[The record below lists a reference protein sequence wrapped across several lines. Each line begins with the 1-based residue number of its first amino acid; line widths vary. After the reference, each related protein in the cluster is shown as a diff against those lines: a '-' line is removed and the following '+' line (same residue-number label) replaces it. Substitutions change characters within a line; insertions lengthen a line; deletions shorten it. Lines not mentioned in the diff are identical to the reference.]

1 MLKFLKEPKSTKLL
15 SNFFFR
21 KNKELI
27 IIELLKLFF
36 LIASI
41 IVFLE
46 TTAKAQ
52 ATLTSDITVR
62 PGYATGASALT
73 DSEGDTIVRDAFQT
87 PTGLAFSNDGRKVF
101 SSNKEVDGTF
111 KCITMMT
118 LSTPYDLRTASLV
131 VDAADPLITKA
142 SLELNNDIKCTDIKF
157 SKDGLKL
164 FLGNITGKIHGFEL
178 AKPFDLTGLT
188 YSNNVTSDLGAS
200 PAFSFSN
207 DGKKLIYLDGT
218 REGQHIDEY
227 SLSTA
232 YDLTSITLVNTIT
245 LTTTANLS
253 SGQDHGMAVE
263 FSQDGMT
270 MFVLINDNTN
280 DNNTSLDSVF
290 QFSLTTSFSTSTAT
304 LAGSLTLPEEIN
316 LSAYGIAFSGMGD
329 KLYIVSN
336 KGPSVGGFT
345 AHVVT
350 QVSLSCNYGL
360 VACVSDPRSSLGTQ
374 VQLAKNNISMNTS
387 IIFKRFEWIKRNR
400 NSNNLNNLT
409 ASITSDNPLL
419 NYWVKKFPD
428 KLLSVNEKVKD
439 GQSITIGQKNIN
451 NNKLNNFTTAIKS
464 DNPLLNS
471 WMDKLPEKITAY
483 QVALKKKL
491 SKNKKSD
498 WLYWSFGDL
507 TIGSYH
513 GKSVGPG
520 INLEKPK
527 DIRTSGL
534 TFGADKKNSKNNYT
548 GYAIR
553 YADGKSKF
561 AASGPSTTMASLTLS
576 YYLITPLKDSGYTN
590 TVVGLSSLKYD
601 LKTGGVVTGQR
612 NGKQLFTSIDF
623 RSDSEYGKFNLTPSL
638 KIKHA
643 LTSLS
648 DFTEFMTN
656 TSSAATNLIHEKE
669 TFQTGDL
676 ATGFLFNSDPVK
688 HSTGTMSHNGG
699 LEFVYDYS
707 PDITFEYSYAG
718 SSNAQQYTVEKYS
731 QKNIRANYGYEN
743 VYNNN
748 FTLSLNY
755 ERFQHLDSDKFSHT
769 DSFLIKVG
777 HISEEDTEFAFDF
790 DPLLNNSAKLSY
802 VKDINNFNLKLNSN
816 MNLFTKIPDYGA
828 NLEVSSKF

>member
-15 SNFFFR
+15 NNFFFR

-52 ATLTSDITVR
+52 ATLTSDISIR
-62 PGYATGASALT
+62 PLASFTT
-73 DSEGDTIVRDAFQT
+73 DSEGDQIVNDAFQD

-101 SSNKEVDGTF
+101 VSNRYLNSAH
-111 KCITMMT
+111 KCLKMMT

-131 VDAADPLITKA
+131 VDQADPLVSKVGLTDV
-142 SLELNNDIKCTDIKF
+142 SNDTKCTDIKF

-164 FLGNITGKIHGFEL
+164 FLGNVTGKIHGFDLAEPFEL
-178 AKPFDLTGLT
+178 KGLT
-188 YSNNVTSDLGAS
+188 YSSNVTSDLGGDAT
-200 PAFSFSN
+200 FSFSN

-232 YDLTSITLVNTIT
+232 YDLTSITLVNTT
-245 LTTTANLS
+245 DLRTTANVS
-253 SGQDHGMAVE
+253 SGKDYGWAVE

-270 MFVLINDNTN
+270 MFVLILDDTN
-280 DNNTSLDSVF
+280 NNNTSLDSVF

-304 LAGSLTLPEEIN
+304 MIGSITLPEE
-316 LSAYGIAFSGMGD
+316 LSLRTFGIAFSGMGD
-329 KLYIVSN
+329 KLYIIN
-336 KGPSVGGFT
+336 DLGPKVAGTG
-345 AHVVT
+345 ADVVT

-400 NSNNLNNLT
+400 NSNNLNNFT
-409 ASITSDNPLL
+409 ASIKSDNPLL

-428 KLLSVNEKVKD
+428 KLLSVNKKVEN
-439 GQSITIGQKNIN
+439 GQSITIGLKDIN

-513 GKSVGPG
+513 GKPGGPG

-561 AASGPSTTMASLTLS
+561 AASGPSTTMASLTLN

-656 TSSAATNLIHEKE
+656 TSSAATNVIYEKE

-777 HISEEDTEFAFDF
+777 HISEEDTQFAFDF
-790 DPLLNNSAKLSY
+790 DPLSSNSAKLSY

>member
-1 MLKFLKEPKSTKLL
+1 MLKILKEPKSTKLL
-15 SNFFFR
+15 NNFFFR

-27 IIELLKLFF
+27 IMELLKLFF

-41 IVFLE
+41 IVFFE

-62 PGYATGASALT
+62 PGASGLT
-73 DSEGDTIVRDAFQT
+73 NSEGDTIVRDAFQT

-101 SSNKEVDGTF
+101 SSNKNVSDTHE
-111 KCITMMT
+111 CISMMT

-131 VDAADPLITKA
+131 VDSADPLETKA
-142 SLELNNDIKCTDIKF
+142 LLTGSNDIKCTDIKF

-164 FLGNITGKIHGFEL
+164 FLGNTTGKIHGFEL
-178 AKPFDLTGLT
+178 AEPFELKGLT
-188 YSNNVTSDLGAS
+188 YSSNVTSDLGGEAT
-200 PAFSFSN
+200 FSFSN

-218 REGQHIDEY
+218 KGGQHIDEY

-232 YDLTSITLVNTIT
+232 YDLTSITLVNTT
-245 LTTTANLS
+245 DLRTTANVS
-253 SGQDHGMAVE
+253 SSPEKDHGMALE
-263 FSQDGMT
+263 FSHDGMT
-270 MFVLINDNTN
+270 MFVLINDDTN
-280 DNNTSLDSVF
+280 DINTSLDSVF

-304 LAGSLTLPEEIN
+304 LAGSLTLPEE
-316 LSAYGIAFSGMGD
+316 LSLKTYGIAFSGMGD
-329 KLYIVSN
+329 KLYIVSI
-336 KGPSVGGFT
+336 KGPSVGGST
-345 AHVVT
+345 TDVVT

-400 NSNNLNNLT
+400 NSNNLNNFT
-409 ASITSDNPLL
+409 ASIKSDNPLL

-439 GQSITIGQKNIN
+439 GQSITIGQKDIN

-471 WMDKLPEKITAY
+471 WMDKLPETITAY

-507 TIGSYH
+507 TIGSYN
-513 GKSVGPG
+513 GKSGGPG

-561 AASGPSTTMASLTLS
+561 AASGPSTTMASLTLN

-656 TSSAATNLIHEKE
+656 TSSAATNVIYEKE
-669 TFQTGDL
+669 TFHTGDL
-676 ATGFLFNSDPVK
+676 AMGFLFNSDPVK

-707 PDITFEYSYAG
+707 PDITFDYSYAG

-777 HISEEDTEFAFDF
+777 HISEEDTQFAFDF
-790 DPLLNNSAKLSY
+790 DPLSNNSAKLSY

>member
-1 MLKFLKEPKSTKLL
+1 
-15 SNFFFR
+15 
-21 KNKELI
+21 
-27 IIELLKLFF
+27 
-36 LIASI
+36 
-41 IVFLE
+41 
-46 TTAKAQ
+46 
-52 ATLTSDITVR
+52 
-62 PGYATGASALT
+62 
-73 DSEGDTIVRDAFQT
+73 
-87 PTGLAFSNDGRKVF
+87 
-101 SSNKEVDGTF
+101 
-111 KCITMMT
+111 
-118 LSTPYDLRTASLV
+118 
-131 VDAADPLITKA
+131 
-142 SLELNNDIKCTDIKF
+142 
-157 SKDGLKL
+157 
-164 FLGNITGKIHGFEL
+164 
-178 AKPFDLTGLT
+178 
-188 YSNNVTSDLGAS
+188 
-200 PAFSFSN
+200 
-207 DGKKLIYLDGT
+207 
-218 REGQHIDEY
+218 
-227 SLSTA
+227 
-232 YDLTSITLVNTIT
+232 
-245 LTTTANLS
+245 
-253 SGQDHGMAVE
+253 
-263 FSQDGMT
+263 
-270 MFVLINDNTN
+270 
-280 DNNTSLDSVF
+280 
-290 QFSLTTSFSTSTAT
+290 
-304 LAGSLTLPEEIN
+304 
-316 LSAYGIAFSGMGD
+316 
-329 KLYIVSN
+329 
-336 KGPSVGGFT
+336 
-345 AHVVT
+345 
-350 QVSLSCNYGL
+350 
-360 VACVSDPRSSLGTQ
+360 
-374 VQLAKNNISMNTS
+374 
-387 IIFKRFEWIKRNR
+387 
-400 NSNNLNNLT
+400 
-409 ASITSDNPLL
+409 
-419 NYWVKKFPD
+419 
-428 KLLSVNEKVKD
+428 
-439 GQSITIGQKNIN
+439 
-451 NNKLNNFTTAIKS
+451 NKLNNFTTAIKS

-483 QVALKKKL
+483 QVALKEKL

-507 TIGSYH
+507 TIGSYN
-513 GKSVGPG
+513 GKSGGPG

-561 AASGPSTTMASLTLS
+561 AASGPSTTMASLTLN

-590 TVVGLSSLKYD
+590 TVIGLSSLKYD

-656 TSSAATNLIHEKE
+656 TSSAATNLIYEKE

-777 HISEEDTEFAFDF
+777 HISEEDTQFAFDF
-790 DPLLNNSAKLSY
+790 DPLSNNSAKLSY

-828 NLEVSSKF
+828 NLEVSNKF

>member
-1 MLKFLKEPKSTKLL
+1 MLLLK
-15 SNFFFR
+15 R
-21 KNKELI
+21 ILI
-27 IIELLKLFF
+27 IFFLFF
-36 LIASI
+36 PISNSWGI
-41 IVFLE
+41 ISDEVQNALFVDSND
-46 TTAKAQ
+46 AQ
-52 ATLTSDITVR
+52 Q
-62 PGYATGASALT
+62 
-73 DSEGDTIVRDAFQT
+73 IVR
-87 PTGLAFSNDGRKVF
+87 GLAFSSDGLKVFLHYQNGGDTFRYIAEYKLSTPFDISTKTYAGDDERCELTGNSGNDRRIFDMSFSTDGLKLFIARAGSNNEAGSNIDKIFRYDLTSPYDISTCSFAQKTTDLDGDTLQLNSQAGNRANNKNNKAQGVAINNDGTKIFIIFQDAADERILEY
-101 SSNKEVDGTF
+101 N
-111 KCITMMT
+111 
-118 LSTPYDLRTASLV
+118 LSTPYDLETISLV
-131 VDAADPLITKA
+131 TSAGITLPVDGNPMSLFFNSTGTRLFYHDHNNHTVTQISLGAAYDTSSFTVDGSVDIRTKA
-142 SLELNNDIKCTDIKF
+142 S
-157 SKDGLKL
+157 
-164 FLGNITGKIHGFEL
+164 
-178 AKPFDLTGLT
+178 A
-188 YSNNVTSDLGAS
+188 
-200 PAFSFSN
+200 
-207 DGKKLIYLDGT
+207 
-218 REGQHIDEY
+218 
-227 SLSTA
+227 
-232 YDLTSITLVNTIT
+232 
-245 LTTTANLS
+245 
-253 SGQDHGMAVE
+253 
-263 FSQDGMT
+263 
-270 MFVLINDNTN
+270 
-280 DNNTSLDSVF
+280 
-290 QFSLTTSFSTSTAT
+290 
-304 LAGSLTLPEEIN
+304 
-316 LSAYGIAFSGMGD
+316 
-329 KLYIVSN
+329 
-336 KGPSVGGFT
+336 
-345 AHVVT
+345 
-350 QVSLSCNYGL
+350 
-360 VACVSDPRSSLGTQ
+360 
-374 VQLAKNNISMNTS
+374 NNISSELAGLAFSKNGLMIFLANDQNDSTSDRVLQFNVSCPFNIIAGKCPPVTENSVRTGIAEAQIMIAKRTIDHSTKSALNRLQWIRRNKDNQNLSNFDINFNFNTATQ
-387 IIFKRFEWIKRNR
+387 
-400 NSNNLNNLT
+400 L
-409 ASITSDNPLL
+409 DNPLL
-419 NYWVKKFPD
+419 NYWVKKLPD
-428 KLLSVNEKVKD
+428 RILSVNEKVEN
-439 GQSITIGQKNIN
+439 GQSITIGLKDIN

-471 WMDKLPEKITAY
+471 WMDKLPETITAY

-498 WLYWSFGDL
+498 WLYWSLGDL

-561 AASGPSTTMASLTLS
+561 AASGPSTTMASLTLN

-656 TSSAATNLIHEKE
+656 TSSAATNVIYEKE

-777 HISEEDTEFAFDF
+777 HISEEDTQFAFDF
-790 DPLLNNSAKLSY
+790 DPLSNNSAKLSY

-816 MNLFTKIPDYGA
+816 MNLFTKISDYGA
-828 NLEVSSKF
+828 NIEVSSKF

>member
-1 MLKFLKEPKSTKLL
+1 M
-15 SNFFFR
+15 N
-21 KNKELI
+21 
-27 IIELLKLFF
+27 
-36 LIASI
+36 
-41 IVFLE
+41 
-46 TTAKAQ
+46 
-52 ATLTSDITVR
+52 
-62 PGYATGASALT
+62 
-73 DSEGDTIVRDAFQT
+73 DAFQD

-101 SSNKEVDGTF
+101 VSNRYLNNAH
-111 KCITMMT
+111 KCLKMMT

-131 VDAADPLITKA
+131 VDQADPLVSKVGLTDV
-142 SLELNNDIKCTDIKF
+142 SNDTKCTDIKF

-178 AKPFDLTGLT
+178 AEPFDLTGLT
-188 YSNNVTSDLGAS
+188 YSNNVTSDLGGDAT
-200 PAFSFSN
+200 FSFSN

-232 YDLTSITLVNTIT
+232 YDLTSITLVNTT
-245 LTTTANLS
+245 DLRTTANVS
-253 SGQDHGMAVE
+253 SGKDYGWAVE

-270 MFVLINDNTN
+270 MFVLILDDTN
-280 DNNTSLDSVF
+280 NNNTSLDSVF

-304 LAGSLTLPEEIN
+304 MIGSITLPEE
-316 LSAYGIAFSGMGD
+316 LSLRTFGIAFSGMGD
-329 KLYIVSN
+329 KLYIVN
-336 KGPSVGGFT
+336 DLGPKVAGTG
-345 AHVVT
+345 ADVVT

-409 ASITSDNPLL
+409 ASIKSDNPLL
-419 NYWVKKFPD
+419 NYWVKKLPD
-428 KLLSVNEKVKD
+428 KIVSVNEEVEG
-439 GQSITIGQKNIN
+439 GQSITVGQKHKKGKKNSN
-451 NNKLNNFTTAIKS
+451 NLNNFTTAFKS
-464 DNPLLNS
+464 DNPLVNS
-471 WMDKLPEKITAY
+471 WINKLSEKIIVRKTS
-483 QVALKKKL
+483 LKEKSSKDKK
-491 SKNKKSD
+491 NN
-498 WLYWSFGDL
+498 WSYCRFGDL

-513 GKSVGPG
+513 GKSGGPG

-561 AASGPSTTMASLTLS
+561 AASGPSTTMASLTLN

-656 TSSAATNLIHEKE
+656 TSSAATNVIYEKE

-777 HISEEDTEFAFDF
+777 HISEEDSEFGFNYKPLQNNNTEI
-790 DPLLNNSAKLSY
+790 SY
-802 VKDINNFNLKLNSN
+802 LKNYDNFNLKVKSN
-816 MNLFTKIPDYGA
+816 YAMYSKIPDYGA
-828 NLEVSSKF
+828 GIELSATF

>member
-1 MLKFLKEPKSTKLL
+1 MLKILIEPKSTKHLN
-15 SNFFFR
+15 NFFFR

-52 ATLTSDITVR
+52 ATLTHDISIR
-62 PGYATGASALT
+62 PLASFTT
-73 DSEGDTIVRDAFQT
+73 DSEGDRIANDAFED

-101 SSNKEVDGTF
+101 VTNKYVTGIH
-111 KCITMMT
+111 KCLKMMT

-131 VDAADPLITKA
+131 VDQADPLETKA
-142 SLELNNDIKCTDIKF
+142 LLTGINDIKCTDIKF

-164 FLGNITGKIHGFEL
+164 FLGNTTGKIHGFEL
-178 AKPFDLTGLT
+178 AEPFELKGLT
-188 YSNNVTSDLGAS
+188 YSSNLTSDLGGEAT
-200 PAFSFSN
+200 FSFSN

-218 REGQHIDEY
+218 KEGQHIDEY

-232 YDLTSITLVNTIT
+232 YDLTSITLVNTT
-245 LTTTANLS
+245 DLRTTANLS

-270 MFVLINDNTN
+270 MFVLINDDTN
-280 DNNTSLDSVF
+280 NNNTSLDSVF

-304 LAGSLTLPEEIN
+304 MIGSITLPGK
-316 LSAYGIAFSGMGD
+316 LSLRTYGIAFSGMGD
-329 KLYIVSN
+329 KLYIIN
-336 KGPSVGGFT
+336 DG
-345 AHVVT
+345 ADVVT

-387 IIFKRFEWIKRNR
+387 IIFKRFEWIKRNK

-439 GQSITIGQKNIN
+439 GHSITIGPKDIN
-451 NNKLNNFTTAIKS
+451 NNKLDNFTTAIKL

-471 WMDKLPEKITAY
+471 WMDKLPETITAY
-483 QVALKKKL
+483 QVALKEKF

-507 TIGSYH
+507 TIGSYN
-513 GKSVGPG
+513 GKSGGPG

-561 AASGPSTTMASLTLS
+561 AASDPSTTMASLTLS

-656 TSSAATNLIHEKE
+656 TSSAATNVIYEKE

-688 HSTGTMSHNGG
+688 HSTGTVFHNGG

-777 HISEEDTEFAFDF
+777 HISEEDTQFAFDF
-790 DPLLNNSAKLSY
+790 DPLSNNSAKLSY
-802 VKDINNFNLKLNSN
+802 TKNINNFNLKLNSN
-816 MNLFTKIPDYGA
+816 MDLFTQSSDYGA
-828 NLEVSSKF
+828 NLEISSKF